1 VLASEAEE
9 STLESLAISPKPD
22 NLLSV
27 LKKAEEA
34 MHNALSD
41 SFDTNTATQVIDQL
55 ITSANTHMSKPIEEL
70 DIPGLEAVGRWIT
83 KMVGI
88 FGLDANA
95 SPPYNGLGWSNGAT
109 DKNLTAEQY
118 VRPFEQVY
126 KQVKQ
131 RVESL
136 GLKSEALDKLLVVD
150 VDGKFKSLAQGEVK
164 FRETLAMPYLK
175 AVSDIRDEIRQLAQ
189 SSPKESKKELLEISD
204 EIRDDYLTEVGVYLD
219 DSTKGTVIKFV
230 PKEELLAQK
239 AEKAA
244 KLAKKEAE
252 KEAKR
257 LILEQQ
263 KAEKEA
269 KARIPPTEMFK
280 SDAKFSAW
288 DDNGL
293 PTKLKDGS
301 SLTAS
306 ALKKLTKEWE
316 KQKKVYEDWKSK
328 SG

>member
-1 VLASEAEE
+1 LN
-9 STLESLAISPKPD
+9 TLDINHKPD
-22 NLLSV
+22 SLLSV

-41 SFDTNTATQVIDQL
+41 SFDTNSATQVIDQL
-55 ITSANTHMSKPIEEL
+55 ITSANTHMSKPSEEL
-70 DIPGLEAVGRWIT
+70 DITGLEAVGRWVT

-88 FGLDANA
+88 FGLDAHA
-95 SPPYNGLGWSNGAT
+95 CPPYNGLGWSSGTT
-109 DKNLTAEQY
+109 DKNLTPEQY
-118 VRPFEQVY
+118 VAPFEHVY
-126 KQVKQ
+126 KQVKK
-131 RVESL
+131 RVESI
-136 GLKSEALDKLLVVD
+136 GLKSEALEKLLVVD
-150 VDGKFKSLAQGEVK
+150 VDSKFKTLAQGTVK
-164 FRETLAMPYLK
+164 FQETLAMPYLK
-175 AVSDIRDEIRQLAQ
+175 AISEIRDEVRQLAQ
-189 SSPKESKKELLEISD
+189 SSSKETKKELLDISD

-219 DSTKGTVIKFV
+219 DSPKGTVIKFV

-269 KARIPPTEMFK
+269 KARIPHTEMFK
-280 SDAKFSAW
+280 SDEKYSAW
-288 DDNGL
+288 DDKGL
-293 PTKLKDGS
+293 PTQLKDGTA
-301 SLTAS
+301 LTAS
-306 ALKKLTKEWE
+306 ALKKVTKEWE
-316 KQKKVYEDWKSK
+316 KQKKVYEEWKSK